1 MPPTID
7 EANLVDNPKVVVN
20 RTVLLECPVEGIP
33 PPEVRWLKDTLP
45 LVLTKFMTLVSDGRQ
60 LEIANAQVSDT
71 AVYTCIAINEA
82 GELTRNFELDV
93 LGKHFIW
100 PQLIKYKINTL
111 ANSFESS
118 LFIRKNKT
126 DNFKPT
132 S

>member
-1 MPPTID
+1 M
-7 EANLVDNPKVVVN
+7 VDNPKVVVN

-33 PPEVRWLKDTLP
+33 PPEVRWLKDSAP

-93 LGKHFIW
+93 LGK
-100 PQLIKYKINTL
+100 LLYL
-111 ANSFESS
+111 VS
-118 LFIRKNKT
+118 
-126 DNFKPT
+126 
-132 S
+132 

>member
-1 MPPTID
+1 MNNKNYIKKFPVTVPPTID

-33 PPEVRWLKDTLP
+33 PPEVRWLKDRMP

-93 LGKHFIW
+93 LGKLMYLVSCLPH
-100 PQLIKYKINTL
+100 LVM
-111 ANSFESS
+111 SFSPS
-118 LFIRKNKT
+118 
-126 DNFKPT
+126 PT
-132 S
+132 W

>member
-1 MPPTID
+1 M
-7 EANLVDNPKVVVN
+7 DNPKVVVN

-33 PPEVRWLKDTLP
+33 PPEVRWLKDTMP

-93 LGKHFIW
+93 LGKLMYLVSCLPLGNVFS
-100 PQLIKYKINTL
+100 PC
-111 ANSFESS
+111 
-118 LFIRKNKT
+118 
-126 DNFKPT
+126 PT
-132 S
+132 W